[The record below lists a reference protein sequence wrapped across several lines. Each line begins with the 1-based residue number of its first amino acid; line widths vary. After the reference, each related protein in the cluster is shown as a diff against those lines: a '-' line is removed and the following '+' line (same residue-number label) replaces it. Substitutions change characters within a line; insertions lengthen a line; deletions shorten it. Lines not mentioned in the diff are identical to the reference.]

1 MIYLNFVAVG
11 RRCSNGEAAVA
22 ADRPYI
28 LESTWNSEPL
38 LKHFL
43 MLLGLEGI
51 PSESVRLDT
60 ERFDVEGLERMTT
73 ICGDHA
79 KLIESLLVLRTSKFA
94 LFVAQSLVT
103 RSSRDSSPNDVVP
116 LPGTRCKPALEQR
129 LV

>member
-11 RRCSNGEAAVA
+11 PRCSVGEATAVV
-22 ADRPYI
+22 DRSYI
-28 LESTWNSEPL
+28 LESTWSSEPL
-38 LKHFL
+38 LRHFL

-51 PSESVRLDT
+51 PSESIRLDT
-60 ERFDVEGLERMTT
+60 ERFDVEGLTRMTT

-79 KLIESLLVLRTSKFA
+79 KLIESLLALRTSKFE

-116 LPGTRCKPALEQR
+116 LPGTRCRPALEQR